1 MAQQTINIGTSPND
15 HTGDTL
21 RDGGSKINANFTE
34 LYGLISATDVF
45 RFRGNCDLSTNL
57 FPITGGSGTAGAIQ
71 AYNVYFNTANS
82 SSLLGPDGGIIPK
95 GTFIIAKVN
104 TPGQTVSNWWYIQ
117 TIVAT

>member
-34 LYGLISATDVF
+34 LYGLLGNDHV
-45 RFRGNCDLSTNL
+45 RMRGNCDLSTNL
-57 FPITGGSGTAGAIQ
+57 FPTIGGSGAAGAIQ
-71 AYNVYFNTANS
+71 AYNVFFNTAS
-82 SSLLGPDGGIIPK
+82 STSLLGPDGGIIPK